1 MRFFEQL
8 VFRYTTMKRFLFG
21 LAVFSLA
28 ILVATQAMA
37 QTYANRFGKLVL
49 GGNGGTDLTNTLTLL
64 TSGSGWTTGAKTY
77 VFPLPGTG
85 IFHSDGSGTL
95 TLSAINLA
103 SGDVTGILP
112 PANGGTGV
120 NNGSNTIT
128 ITGGNVSITGP
139 FSGTP
144 VASSGTLSANR
155 VVTTDGTGKL
165 QTTDLA
171 NGQLL
176 IGNANSYTAA
186 TLTGTSNQVIVAT
199 GAGSITLSTPQ
210 SIGTAS
216 TPTFGGLTLSNL
228 TAQPGVV
235 HNSSGGVL
243 SSGAVALGTE
253 VSGTLLPT
261 NGGTGVSNSN
271 SNTITLGG
279 PIVTANSFSTS
290 GNFPL
295 TLTTTGTTNITLPTS
310 GTLIASAGALTNNG
324 VVSTNGS
331 GNLVSTALTNGQ
343 ILIGSTGA
351 APVAATL
358 TAGSNITIT
367 NGGGTITIASTA
379 SGSGTSTGGTGSTY
393 VARAPISTSTTSTT
407 LVNANG
413 LSFPIGAGEVWS
425 FRAEMAMTTSST
437 DGYKVGVSAPTNA
450 VIEGQIEGLYDLGAN
465 GHTVYNA
472 ITANNTAVGSP
483 SGSFDFQVVAGT
495 YGAFIFCTV
504 DNTNGAA
511 GTVQM
516 KFAAGAS
523 TTTVTVKKNS
533 FLTAWQYANQAG
545 TLDQTYTSS
554 TSITVP
560 NGVTQVWVSGVGG
573 AGGGGGGGAKITGA
587 ANNLRGASGG
597 SGGAGEYIGPTA
609 VTVVP
614 GETLTIT
621 VGTGGAGGSGG
632 TVANGAATNGSDGT
646 GTTVVGSTSGT
657 IFSANG
663 GSKGT
668 AGGNTTVAAQG
679 TPAGTGGAGGVV
691 AGSTPSANA
700 SAGTSG
706 TNGAAGSNGT
716 ADIAGPSGGNGPVDS
731 GQTNLGGS
739 GGNGAGAANGVF
751 KAGGNG
757 AAGSNG
763 YVKIAY

>member
-1 MRFFEQL
+1 
-8 VFRYTTMKRFLFG
+8 MKRFLFG

-95 TLSAINLA
+95 TLGAINLA

-120 NNGSNTIT
+120 NNGTNTIT

-144 VASSGTLSANR
+144 VASSGTLTANR

-176 IGNANSYTAA
+176 IGNANSFTAA
-186 TLTGTSNQVIVAT
+186 TLTGTANQITVTNGT
-199 GAGSITLSTPQ
+199 GTITLATPQ

-279 PIVTANSFSTS
+279 PIVTANSFSTA

-379 SGSGTSTGGTGSTY
+379 SGSGTGSSIYTAPFTVVAATGS
-393 VARAPISTSTTSTT
+393 SGTT
-407 LVNANG
+407 LVDAGLNFPVAAN
-413 LSFPIGAGEVWS
+413 EVWVFEAFLSCKGGVAAQGMNVAISFTSGTLEATSFGYKDGSPYHAGS
-425 FRAEMAMTTSST
+425 FRHTTSGQTSNIAYLSDASLEGIIRISGLIDNTGGSAENVKIQFASAGTT
-437 DGYKVGVSAPTNA
+437 DAT
-450 VIEGQIEGLYDLGAN
+450 
-465 GHTVYNA
+465 
-472 ITANNTAVGSP
+472 TANACRVYKGSYL
-483 SGSFDFQVVAGT
+483 VAT
-495 YGAFIFCTV
+495 KT
-504 DNTNGAA
+504 TTQAA
-511 GTVQM
+511 G
-516 KFAAGAS
+516 S
-523 TTTVTVKKNS
+523 TT
-533 FLTAWQYANQAG
+533 
-545 TLDQTYTSS
+545 TYTSS
-554 TSITVP
+554 TTWVVP
-560 NGVTQVWVSGVGG
+560 TGIYAINVEGIGG
-573 AGGGGGGGAKITGA
+573 AGGGGGGGADATNA
-587 ANNLRGASGG
+587 ANTRSGG
-597 SGGAGEYIGPTA
+597 GGGGGGAGEYIAART
-609 VTVVP
+609 VSVVP
-614 GETLTIT
+614 GETLTISIGAAGT
-621 VGTGGAGGSGG
+621 AGAAGVGNTN
-632 TVANGAATNGSDGT
+632 TAATNGGNGGT
-646 GTTVVGSTSGT
+646 TTVVGSTSGT
-657 IFSANG
+657 LLSANG
-663 GSKGT
+663 GTGGT
-668 AGGNTTVAAQG
+668 AGTNAVGAS
-679 TPAGTGGAGGVV
+679 GTGGALGAGGVV
-691 AGSTPSANA
+691 AGSSP
-700 SAGTSG
+700 AGGTAGNSG
-706 TNGAAGSNGT
+706 T
-716 ADIAGPSGGNGPVDS
+716 
-731 GQTNLGGS
+731 
-739 GGNGAGAANGVF
+739 
-751 KAGGNG
+751 AGGNG
-757 AAGSNG
+757 ANGVAGTAGNGGSGPTGGNANTGGAGGAGALGVTGVFVNGNAGNAGTGG
-763 YVKIAY
+763 YVTISY